1 MGYPDTSPDI
11 KKLNDILMQIR
22 PYKSPFKLRLG
33 KMVQNQFE
41 NWMNN
46 QVSKPIKPSTIRQY
60 LSYIFNGKHFP
71 IVEVYFKQK
80 VILPELFKIA
90 SSPSHCY
97 IVPIFAARCLHT
109 THFIIQI
116 LSLSLQFR

>member
-71 IVEVYFKQK
+71 SVEVYFKQK
-80 VILPELFKIA
+80 LYFQ
-90 SSPSHCY
+90 S
-97 IVPIFAARCLHT
+97 CLKSLLVHHT
-109 THFIIQI
+109 AI
-116 LSLSLQFR
+116 